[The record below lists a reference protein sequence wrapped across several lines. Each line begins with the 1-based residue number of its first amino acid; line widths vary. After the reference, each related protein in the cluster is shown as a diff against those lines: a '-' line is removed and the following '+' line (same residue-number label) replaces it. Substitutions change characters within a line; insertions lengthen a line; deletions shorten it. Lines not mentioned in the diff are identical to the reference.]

1 MDWFETAYYDLLY
14 KNRDENEAAVLI
26 HRLFKLLPP
35 SKDSIFLDVACG
47 NGRHAAIMK
56 QYGKVIGF
64 DLCNEK
70 INIANQRN
78 LSDATFFCHDMLV
91 PLDITKVDFAFNLF
105 TSFGYFNDPKDDHK
119 SLSNISQSMKN
130 EAYFIQ
136 DYINIDYIK
145 ANIITQENFTEE
157 GIQFVIS
164 RKIENN
170 FVKKFIQVEEK
181 GNVYNFEEQV
191 RIYDQD
197 SLKDLHIANG
207 LIPEFQF
214 GDYNLSDF
222 NIHSPRLIII
232 SKKQ

>member
-47 NGRHAAIMK
+47 NGRHAAIMQ

-64 DLCNEK
+64 DLCDQK
-70 INIANQRN
+70 IKVANQRN
-78 LSDATFFCHDMLV
+78 LCDASFFCHDMLV
-91 PLDITKVDFAFNLF
+91 PLNIPKVDFAFNLF
-105 TSFGYFNDPKDDHK
+105 TSFGYFDDPKDDHK
-119 SLSNISQSMKN
+119 ALSNISQSMKN

-145 ANIITQENFTEE
+145 ANIITQENFMEDD
-157 GIQFVIS
+157 IQFVIS

-170 FVKKFIQVEEK
+170 FVKKFIQVQDK
-181 GNVYNFEEQV
+181 GKVYNFEEQV
-191 RIYDQD
+191 RIYNQD

-207 LIPEFQF
+207 LIPLFQF

-222 NIHSPRLIII
+222 NIYSPRLIII